1 MLKWEYQYHIA
12 AYNYFTGNFM
22 SLLQNLA
29 YILHK
34 NHMGYEVVFDW
45 QDRVLIASSH
55 IPMHV
60 VFIGVH
66 F

>member
-1 MLKWEYQYHIA
+1 MLKWEHQYHIA

-34 NHMGYEVVFDW
+34 NHMDYEVVFDW
-45 QDRVLIASSH
+45 QDRVLVSNS
-55 IPMHV
+55 
-60 VFIGVH
+60 
-66 F
+66 